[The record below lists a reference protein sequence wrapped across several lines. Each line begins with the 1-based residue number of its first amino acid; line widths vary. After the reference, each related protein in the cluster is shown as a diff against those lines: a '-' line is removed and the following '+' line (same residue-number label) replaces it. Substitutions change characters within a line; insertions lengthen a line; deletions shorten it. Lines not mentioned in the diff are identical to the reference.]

1 VGVLDD
7 MLSDAGAEP
16 APASTFGDVVARAV
30 GGKGARRDA
39 AAPPS
44 LDPLL
49 ALDDGALRRLIRYLP
64 AEAVVPLLARASVPV
79 ATRVVGLLD
88 AESQAW
94 LAAQSD
100 AIEACTVEAHA
111 DAARQALALIPRAQ
125 AAGPVA
131 APAPPA
137 PRRPVQVS
145 TSFSGEAVAATPP
158 VPAPAPVPVPAPAA
172 PVQAPSAAEAD
183 DVVET
188 LAALVALAAGRNPAQ
203 LNELAAAV
211 DHPVLAEGL
220 RAAARGADGHAIDE
234 TVRIAGNRWIEDQTR
249 RVELMRLALLA
260 IRFGDGPDR
269 FRAATRPHPGRTT

>member
-1 VGVLDD
+1 MGVLDD
-7 MLSDAGAEP
+7 MLSDAGAQP
-16 APASTFGDVVARAV
+16 GPASTFGDVVARAV
-30 GGKGARRDA
+30 GGGKGTRRDA

-44 LDPLL
+44 LEPLL

-145 TSFSGEAVAATPP
+145 TSFSGDAVAAS
-158 VPAPAPVPVPAPAA
+158 PVPVSVSTPAPPA
-172 PVQAPSAAEAD
+172 PVQAPAAEGD

-203 LNELAAAV
+203 LNELAEAV

-234 TVRIAGNRWIEDQTR
+234 TVRIAGARWIEDQTR
-249 RVELMRLALLA
+249 RVEVMRLALLA
-260 IRFGDGPDR
+260 IRFGDGPER
-269 FRAATRPHPGRTT
+269 FRAQAAQV

>member
-1 VGVLDD
+1 MGVLDD
-7 MLSDAGAEP
+7 MLSDAGAQP

-39 AAPPS
+39 APPPS

-49 ALDDGALRRLIRYLP
+49 ALDDGALRRLLRYLP
-64 AEAVVPLLARASVPV
+64 SDLVVPLLARASVPV
-79 ATRVVGLLD
+79 ATRLVGLLD

-100 AIEACTVEAHA
+100 AIEACTAESHA

-131 APAPPA
+131 APAPAA

-145 TSFSGEAVAATPP
+145 TSFSGDAVTTPPPSPVAAA
-158 VPAPAPVPVPAPAA
+158 PAPAPAPTPLATE
-172 PVQAPSAAEAD
+172 SD

-203 LNELAAAV
+203 LGELAGAV

-234 TVRIAGNRWIEDQTR
+234 TVRIAGARWIEDQTR

-269 FRAATRPHPGRTT
+269 FRAAAAKAG

>member
-1 VGVLDD
+1 MGVLDD
-7 MLSDAGAEP
+7 MLSDAGAQP

-30 GGKGARRDA
+30 GSGKGARREA
-39 AAPPS
+39 TAPPS

-49 ALDDGALRRLIRYLP
+49 SLDDGALRRLIRYLP

-131 APAPPA
+131 APAPAA

-145 TSFSGEAVAATPP
+145 TSFSGDAVAAPP
-158 VPAPAPVPVPAPAA
+158 PAPAPVPVPAPAA

-203 LNELAAAV
+203 LNELAEAV

-249 RVELMRLALLA
+249 RVEVMRLALLA

-269 FRAATRPHPGRTT
+269 FRAAAAKIG

>member
-1 VGVLDD
+1 MGVLDD
-7 MLSDAGAEP
+7 MLSDAGAQP

-30 GGKGARRDA
+30 GGKVAGRETAP
-39 AAPPS
+39 PPS

-49 ALDDGALRRLIRYLP
+49 ALDDGALRRLLRYLP

-79 ATRVVGLLD
+79 ATRIVGLLD

-100 AIEACTVEAHA
+100 AIEACTPAAHA
-111 DAARQALALIPRAQ
+111 EAARQALALIPRAQ

-131 APAPPA
+131 APVPAA
-137 PRRPVQVS
+137 PRQPVQVS
-145 TSFSGEAVAATPP
+145 TAFSGERVAPP
-158 VPAPAPVPVPAPAA
+158 PPAPVAPAA
-172 PVQAPSAAEAD
+172 APPPAAPSTTDAD

-203 LNELAAAV
+203 LGELAGAV

-234 TVRIAGNRWIEDQTR
+234 RVRIAGARWIEDQTR

-269 FRAATRPHPGRTT
+269 FRAAAAKAG

>member
-1 VGVLDD
+1 MGVLDD
-7 MLSDAGAEP
+7 MLSDAGAQP
-16 APASTFGDVVARAV
+16 GPASTFGDVVARAV
-30 GGKGARRDA
+30 GGGKGTRRDA

-44 LDPLL
+44 LEPLL

-145 TSFSGEAVAATPP
+145 TSFSGDAVAAPP
-158 VPAPAPVPVPAPAA
+158 APIPAPVSAPAPAA
-172 PVQAPSAAEAD
+172 QAPSAAEGD

-203 LNELAAAV
+203 LTELAAAV

-220 RAAARGADGHAIDE
+220 RAAARGSDGHAIDE
-234 TVRIAGNRWIEDQTR
+234 TVRIAGARWIEDQTR

-260 IRFGDGPDR
+260 IRFGDGPER
-269 FRAATRPHPGRTT
+269 FRAQAAQV

>member
-1 VGVLDD
+1 MGVLDD
-7 MLSDAGAEP
+7 MLSDAGAQP
-16 APASTFGDVVARAV
+16 GPASTFGDVVARAV
-30 GGKGARRDA
+30 GGGKAARRDV

-49 ALDDGALRRLIRYLP
+49 TLDDGALRRLIRYLP

-94 LAAQSD
+94 LAAQSN

-145 TSFSGEAVAATPP
+145 TSFSGDAVAAPPAP
-158 VPAPAPVPVPAPAA
+158 VPAPLSAPASAA
-172 PVQAPSAAEAD
+172 PVQTPSATAAD

-203 LNELAAAV
+203 LNELAEAV

-234 TVRIAGNRWIEDQTR
+234 TVRIAGAHWIEDQTR
-249 RVELMRLALLA
+249 RVEVMRLALLA
-260 IRFGDGPDR
+260 IRFGDGPQL
-269 FRAATRPHPGRTT
+269 FRERAQRV

>member
-1 VGVLDD
+1 MGVLDD
-7 MLSDAGAEP
+7 MLSDAGAQP
-16 APASTFGDVVARAV
+16 GPASTFGDVVARAV
-30 GGKGARRDA
+30 GGGKGARRDA
-39 AAPPS
+39 VAPPS

-79 ATRVVGLLD
+79 ATRIVGLLD

-100 AIEACTVEAHA
+100 AIEACTVETHA

-131 APAPPA
+131 APAPAA

-145 TSFSGEAVAATPP
+145 TSFTGDAVAAPASP
-158 VPAPAPVPVPAPAA
+158 AVPAPAPAA
-172 PVQAPSAAEAD
+172 PVQAPAAAAAD

-203 LNELAAAV
+203 LTELAEAV

-234 TVRIAGNRWIEDQTR
+234 TVRIAGARWIEDQTR
-249 RVELMRLALLA
+249 RVEVMRLALLA
-260 IRFGDGPDR
+260 IRFGDGPER
-269 FRAATRPHPGRTT
+269 FRAAAAKVG